1 MVSKG
6 SRVTGFDIGVESLYK
21 TRGNS
26 HVSCVKPVM
35 TRPVAK
41 SKWLWV
47 RRTRSMC
54 RQPERCR
61 ANLSADDSLIRNRR

>member
-26 HVSCVKPVM
+26 HVSCYQ
-35 TRPVAK
+35 
-41 SKWLWV
+41 SL
-47 RRTRSMC
+47 
-54 RQPERCR
+54 ERK
-61 ANLSADDSLIRNRR
+61 ASDDEACGEVEMALGSQDTFYV